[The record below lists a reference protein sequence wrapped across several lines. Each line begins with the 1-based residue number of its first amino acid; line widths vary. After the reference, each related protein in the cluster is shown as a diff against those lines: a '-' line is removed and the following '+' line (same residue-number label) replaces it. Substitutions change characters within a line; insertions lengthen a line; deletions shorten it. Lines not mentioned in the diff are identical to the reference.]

1 MLRNGEG
8 SSVHP
13 IPPTIRNGYTKI
25 EHSTQHYAQTDP
37 AYAIQ
42 QYCAACNSVHLR
54 GNCVV
59 KDRLVEH
66 CSRCGLAHF
75 AISWNCPHLGHE
87 VQIRHILDT
96 LCRTKEPK
104 TELQAVINRL
114 RQELFLRAQ
123 SKKQSFRP
131 S

>member
-1 MLRNGEG
+1 
-8 SSVHP
+8 
-13 IPPTIRNGYTKI
+13 
-25 EHSTQHYAQTDP
+25 
-37 AYAIQ
+37 
-42 QYCAACNSVHLR
+42 
-54 GNCVV
+54 
-59 KDRLVEH
+59 
-66 CSRCGLAHF
+66 
-75 AISWNCPHLGHE
+75 